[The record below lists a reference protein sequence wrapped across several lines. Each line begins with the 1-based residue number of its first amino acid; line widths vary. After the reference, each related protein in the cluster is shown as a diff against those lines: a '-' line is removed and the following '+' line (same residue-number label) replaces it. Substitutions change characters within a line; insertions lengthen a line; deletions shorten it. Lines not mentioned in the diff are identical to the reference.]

1 MMRVEIEHC
10 RKGSTWWTLSLSPG
24 ARGISLRKVAVVG
37 GAIYPVCT
45 TSERAHTHTY
55 IYIYAHQ
62 WRPCSPMESMDSR
75 MFESEVGV
83 LSLCPND

>member
-55 IYIYAHQ
+55 IYIRAPVEAMQ
-62 WRPCSPMESMDSR
+62 
-75 MFESEVGV
+75 
-83 LSLCPND
+83 PNGKYGFKDVRE